1 MKSKF
6 NWKSVQNLISF
17 AAQQTLAKGLKL
29 FKAVNLSQSKREKK
43 RIGNWIFWIVFSFT
57 IRVIQTQPNW
67 NFRRPEISTHW
78 KFKSRFFQ
86 LISKADW
93 RANKRESL
101 DFSNPHLKVKGSL
114 HYWLNPTWV
123 KLLSIIELMHLEI
136 RKFFNDFDYSHK
148 ALDHLAYKAIKLKLR
163 RLTMTT
169 DQKVEFYGIWDVSI
183 WVASDSRPIK
193 KPSRPKIGS
202 SAQLFFSIHITM
214 SRRREREIRKEGLWK
229 TLFTSLF

>member
-1 MKSKF
+1 MTGQETLASLTSQWKVNSIEKVSK
-6 NWKSVQNLISF
+6 ISF
-17 AAQQTLAKGLKL
+17 PLLLLLLAAQQTLAKGLKL

-136 RKFFNDFDYSHK
+136 RKFFNDFD
-148 ALDHLAYKAIKLKLR
+148 
-163 RLTMTT
+163 
-169 DQKVEFYGIWDVSI
+169 
-183 WVASDSRPIK
+183 
-193 KPSRPKIGS
+193 
-202 SAQLFFSIHITM
+202 
-214 SRRREREIRKEGLWK
+214 
-229 TLFTSLF
+229 